1 MKIRKGIISL
11 CCAVLLTVPL
21 SYASASENS
30 SLTLID
36 TKSYEVEGEA
46 FDVQTWLDEHGNKT
60 FTIPNEVKNKE
71 LVSEYVDSL
80 LEKEPTIST
89 FGTKYDWTR
98 SGVKELIAYAPNSS
112 SAKINWATNGY
123 SELAYLYPIT
133 TNVMKVNSGS
143 LKTEWLGTGIADKIV
158 LSYKYKFNGVTVSI
172 SYPPAVT
179 GSSDTVS
186 WTSLPV
192 TGTWYANTTSEAA
205 AAESRT
211 SITSVNLTASSDIY
225 KGSNI
230 YRPKVESKVSF
241 LGK

>member
-1 MKIRKGIISL
+1 MKVKKGIISL

-21 SYASASENS
+21 SYASAKENS

-46 FDVQTWLDEHGNKT
+46 FDVQTWLDEYGNKT
-60 FTIPNEVKNKE
+60 FTIPSEVKNKE
-71 LVSEYVDSL
+71 LVSEYVDNL

-89 FGTKYDWTR
+89 FGTKYDWSR
-98 SGVKELIAYAPNSS
+98 SGVNELNAFAPNSS
-112 SAKINWATNGY
+112 SAKITWATNGY

-133 TNVMKVNSGS
+133 TNVLKVDSGS
-143 LKTEWLGTGIADKIV
+143 LKTSWLGTGNADKIV
-158 LSYKYKFNGVTVSI
+158 LSYKYRFNGVTLSI
-172 SYPPAVT
+172 SWPFAVT
-179 GSSDTVS
+179 PNSDTVT
-186 WTSLPV
+186 WTSLPQ
-192 TGTWYANTTSEAA
+192 TGTWYLNTTSESAT
-205 AAESRT
+205 AESRT
-211 SITSVNLTASSDIY
+211 SITSVLLTASSDIY

>member
-1 MKIRKGIISL
+1 M
-11 CCAVLLTVPL
+11 PL
-21 SYASASENS
+21 SYASANEDS
-30 SLTLID
+30 SPTLID
-36 TKSYEVEGEA
+36 TKTYEVKGEK
-46 FDVQTWLDEHGNKT
+46 FDLQTWVDKYGNKT
-60 FTIPNEVKNKE
+60 FTIPSEVQNKE
-71 LVSEYVDSL
+71 IVSEYVDGL
-80 LEKEPTIST
+80 LEKEPTFST

-98 SGVKELIAYAPNSS
+98 SGVNEMIAYAPNSS

-143 LKTEWLGTGIADKIV
+143 LKTSWLGTGNADKIV
-158 LSYKYKFNGVTVSI
+158 LSYKYKFNGVTLSI
-172 SYPPAVT
+172 SYPPALT

-192 TGTWYANTTSEAA
+192 TGTWYVNTTSEAA
-205 AAESRT
+205 SAESRT
-211 SITSVNLTASSDIY
+211 SITSTELTASSDIY